1 MEQPLTHDSV
11 SSATPRIRKIEL
23 PWLILAALL
32 LSTLLAAFQSSR
44 QLRADTDA
52 RFEEIA
58 QGEKRTFIRHLHDV
72 EKLMTSA
79 KAFEKALPNQSQSA
93 WDTFLGANM
102 RDGST
107 HAGLVALQV
116 VPGAIF
122 SRRIS

>member
-52 RFEEIA
+52 RFAEIA
-58 QGEKRTFIRHLHDV
+58 RGEQRTFIRHLHDV
-72 EKLMTSA
+72 EKLMA
-79 KAFEKALPNQSQSA
+79 
-93 WDTFLGANM
+93 
-102 RDGST
+102 RDRKS
-107 HAGLVALQV
+107 V
-116 VPGAIF
+116 V
-122 SRRIS
+122 